1 MNTNNNIE
9 FSNRK
14 PNIIGAATILGIICG
29 TAIGGIID
37 NFEICIP
44 ISAFI
49 GLIVGYLINTNDSK
63 KD

>member
-1 MNTNNNIE
+1 MSANDNVE
-9 FSNRK
+9 VSNRR
-14 PNIIGAATILGIICG
+14 PNIIGAATILGLICG